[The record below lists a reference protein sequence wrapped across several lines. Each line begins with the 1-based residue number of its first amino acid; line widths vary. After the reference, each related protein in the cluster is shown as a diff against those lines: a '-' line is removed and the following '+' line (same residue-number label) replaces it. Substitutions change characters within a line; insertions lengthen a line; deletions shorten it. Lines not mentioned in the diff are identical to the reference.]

1 MNNYELGANHTCQ
14 MSMSFKSLP
23 CHIGKLVDPIVVSV
37 GLSTYLVQIGKIQMA
52 VTTKLRTAMEVVVVQ
67 IMVS

>member
-1 MNNYELGANHTCQ
+1 MNLGENHTCQ
-14 MSMSFKSLP
+14 MSFKSLT

-52 VTTKLRTAMEVVVVQ
+52 VTTKLRTTMEVVEVQ